1 MKIWYKK
8 YRQAKEISLKNLT
21 LQWLTVFF
29 LIFAP
34 ITMADNTFVGPT
46 LDTSHER
53 LAEHI
58 SRKWKIDYRLAVGYV
73 DLAAKHQAP
82 SGFPS
87 KVDILAVAQV
97 ESNFRERAK
106 DPTSPSVGLMQIHI
120 KAHNVSKAAME
131 TASLNIEKGAEILKQ
146 YRAKVKSDSA
156 ALVAYN
162 AGPGGMAIVCENR
175 NPCTSTYSQK
185 VQRAKWELQQALR
198 S

>member
-1 MKIWYKK
+1 M
-8 YRQAKEISLKNLT
+8 KNLI

-29 LIFAP
+29 LIFSPA
-34 ITMADNTFVGPT
+34 TMTDNVFVGPT

-58 SRKWKIDYRLAVGYV
+58 SKKWKIDYRLAIGYV

-82 SGFPS
+82 AGFPS

-97 ESNFRERAK
+97 ESGFREKAK
-106 DPTSPSVGLMQIHI
+106 DSKSPSVGLMQINTA
-120 KAHNVSKAAME
+120 AHKVSKAAME
-131 TASLNIEKGAEILKQ
+131 TAELNIEKGAEILKQ
-146 YRAKVKSDSA
+146 YRAKVKTDSA

-175 NPCTSTYSQK
+175 NPCSSTYSQK
-185 VQRAKWELQQALR
+185 VQRAKRELQQALR